1 MFQLCYSSAYFLG
14 TLSAAYACDTP
25 LLGRRRRR
33 AILINLLILLTN
45 IATWSGMFYFLA
57 TRRLNRRHPSPKV
70 DWTDNADFLKLLF
83 LFIGLA
89 FSTAMYQFYHIWLC
103 STFSN
108 DPRKLG
114 RLNGY
119 MSALRL
125 SGLATAYG
133 IDSHKVSFLIE
144 AETYFTIS
152 MIGIIL
158 ALVSAYRYTTDTNYG
173 SEDLVIAP
181 DHSSSI
187 SASSTRSSDDVGGE
201 IFSVQPEKR

>member
-1 MFQLCYSSAYFLG
+1 MLVNVL
-14 TLSAAYACDTP
+14 TLLA
-25 LLGRRRRR
+25 
-33 AILINLLILLTN
+33 N

-57 TRRLNRRHPSPKV
+57 TRPLNRKHPSPKV

-83 LFIGLA
+83 LFIGLG

-125 SGLATAYG
+125 SGMAAAFG

-144 AETYFTIS
+144 AEVYFTIS

-158 ALVSAYRYTTDTNYG
+158 ALISAYMYTTDTNYG
-173 SEDLVIAP
+173 SEDLVIPP
-181 DHSSSI
+181 DDSSI
-187 SASSTRSSDDVGGE
+187 VSASSTSSSHNIGEE
-201 IFSVQPEKR
+201 IFSVHCQKG

>member
-1 MFQLCYSSAYFLG
+1 
-14 TLSAAYACDTP
+14 
-25 LLGRRRRR
+25 
-33 AILINLLILLTN
+33 
-45 IATWSGMFYFLA
+45 MFYFLA
-57 TRRLNRRHPSPKV
+57 TRPLNRNHPSPKV
-70 DWTDNADFLKLLF
+70 DWTDNADFLKLLL
-83 LFIGLA
+83 LFIGLG

-125 SGLATAYG
+125 SGTATAFG

-144 AETYFTIS
+144 AEAYCAIS

-173 SEDLVIAP
+173 SEDSVIAP
-181 DHSSSI
+181 DDSSEI
-187 SASSTRSSDDVGGE
+187 GTSSTRSSQNVSEE
-201 IFSVQPEKR
+201 IFSVHSRKG